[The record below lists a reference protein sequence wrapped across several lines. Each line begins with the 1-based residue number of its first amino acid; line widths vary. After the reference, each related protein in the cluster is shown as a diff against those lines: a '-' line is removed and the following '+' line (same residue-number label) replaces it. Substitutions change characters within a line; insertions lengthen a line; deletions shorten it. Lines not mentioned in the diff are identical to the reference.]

1 MPQLDITLLSFISKI
16 PRVTALKW
24 LMARASS
31 SCWSISVPFSGCS
44 SKVPRAAGFL
54 LMQRCEE
61 LLVLG
66 FACRGEGCSPSAHA
80 LQQWPSLP
88 CPPSLHLCGVSPWH
102 RAQPCCPRLVFL
114 RSNGGGQMG
123 GPSRQFPRHQPS
135 WAAIRMERFPWPS
148 GWRCFPGHPY
158 RSLALAIRMEMPWP
172 CCRHSQ
178 LHPAPALHLRAE
190 KGGDMAV

>member
-1 MPQLDITLLSFISKI
+1 MLQPWSGWWPGPAAAVGASWCLFQ
-16 PRVTALKW
+16 VAA
-24 LMARASS
+24 ARCQELPGFCSCKGVRSS
-31 SCWSISVPFSGCS
+31 SFWDLPAEETGVHHLPMPCSG
-44 SKVPRAAGFL
+44 G
-54 LMQRCEE
+54 
-61 LLVLG
+61 
-66 FACRGEGCSPSAHA
+66 H
-80 LQQWPSLP
+80 P
-88 CPPSLHLCGVSPWH
+88 CLHLCGVSPWH

-135 WAAIRMERFPWPS
+135 WAAIRMEIPW
-148 GWRCFPGHPY
+148 
-158 RSLALAIRMEMPWP
+158 L